1 MALRAVY
8 NFSFI
13 KNNPVYERAVVERK
27 KSRYNPNSN
36 LLFETHLGLNS
47 NATEL
52 SF

>member
-1 MALRAVY
+1 MYDV
-8 NFSFI
+8 NFT